1 MFYELMGRVHAAGVG
16 CFGRGERGQG
26 TVEYVGLILLVGI
39 LLAGVVTASH
49 GFQDNNS
56 IAGAV
61 MKKLKSAIDGVGDG
75 SAGGAAAN
83 TGGT

>member
-1 MFYELMGRVHAAGVG
+1 MFYEVMGRMHATAGRRRG
-16 CFGRGERGQG
+16 GERGQG

-61 MKKLKSAIDGVGDG
+61 MKKLKDAIDSVGG
-75 SAGGAAAN
+75 SSAAAE